1 VASVA
6 LRMEAVTS
14 AYRGGPP
21 VLRGVD
27 IGLRAG
33 ELATVRGPNGSGKT
47 TLLKV
52 AAGLLRPLSGRLQ
65 LEGDVGYVPQ
75 TGADPP
81 PRLSANRWFDF
92 ACSPG
97 SAPDAVRI
105 LDELAGPPA
114 FSPLLHLS
122 GGSLAKVLL
131 AAALAGPG
139 RLLVLDE
146 PFASLDAD
154 SRTTAAAL
162 IHRAAADGCAVLLS
176 DHTDT
181 PVAGPTLR
189 LHEGVLTADGVDSPD
204 DWRVTVRDR
213 LGALSVVVVDS
224 AERDRLVLE
233 VLTAGGQVLGVQEV
247 R

>member
-65 LEGDVGYVPQ
+65 QDGDVGYVPQ

-81 PRLSANRWFDF
+81 PRLSASRWFEF
-92 ACSPG
+92 ACPPG
-97 SAPDAVRI
+97 CAPDAVRI
-105 LDELAGPPA
+105 LDELEGPPA
-114 FSPLLHLS
+114 FSPLLHPS

-146 PFASLDAD
+146 PFASLDAA

-162 IHRAAADGCAVLLS
+162 IHRAAAEGCAVLLS

-181 PVAGPTLR
+181 AVAGPTLR
-189 LHEGVLTADGVDSPD
+189 MHEGLLVADGNEPPD
-204 DWRVTVRDR
+204 HWRVTVRDSA
-213 LGALSVVVVDS
+213 GALSVAVVTSD
-224 AERDRLVLE
+224 ERDRLLLD
-233 VLTAGGQVLGVQEV
+233 VLTAGGHVLGVQEV

>member
-1 VASVA
+1 MASVA

-27 IGLRAG
+27 VGLRAG
-33 ELATVRGPNGSGKT
+33 ELLTVRGANGSGKT

-65 LEGDVGYVPQ
+65 REGEVGYVPQ

-81 PRLSANRWFDF
+81 PRLSASRWFAF
-92 ACSPG
+92 VCPPRHVA
-97 SAPDAVRI
+97 DATRI
-105 LDELAGPPA
+105 LDELAGPPPH
-114 FSPLLHLS
+114 SPLLHLS

-131 AAALAGPG
+131 AAALAAPD

-146 PFASLDAD
+146 PFASLDAG

-181 PVAGPTLR
+181 VIAGPTLR
-189 LHEGVLTADGVDSPD
+189 MQQGVLTSETGARPD
-204 DWRVTVRDR
+204 RWRVTARDAHGR
-213 LGALSVVVVDS
+213 LSVVLVAS
-224 AERDRLVLE
+224 SERDRLLLD
-233 VLTAGGQVLGVQEV
+233 VLTAGGQVLGVEEV